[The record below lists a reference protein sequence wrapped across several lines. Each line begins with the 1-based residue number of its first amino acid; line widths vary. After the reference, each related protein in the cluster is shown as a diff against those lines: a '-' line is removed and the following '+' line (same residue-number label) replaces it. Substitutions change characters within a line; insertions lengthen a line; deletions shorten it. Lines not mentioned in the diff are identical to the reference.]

1 LTSGEAIS
9 SGEVSMPVLRY
20 FGWVGSFLLVLLFAA
35 NWVFPEPI
43 ARASSSDLPLRDKI
57 VIRIHSDHKWPEK
70 VALDTA
76 IAAKASSE
84 ATSQKPFTS
93 PGDRKSVLEA
103 FAEMARPTAAMRS
116 RNLEQEGGSV
126 RRGSRH

>member
-1 LTSGEAIS
+1 
-9 SGEVSMPVLRY
+9 MPVLRY
-20 FGWVGSFLLVLLFAA
+20 FGWVGSFLLALLFVA
-35 NWVFPEPI
+35 NWFFPEPI

-70 VALDTA
+70 VVLDTA
-76 IAAKASSE
+76 IAALPLNAKASSE
-84 ATSQKPFTS
+84 ATSQTAKPFTS